1 MIILRRACLC
11 LLLLVLSAASTT
23 LAEPSVIVN
32 TTAEGVG
39 VIEAGNNA
47 LARDQAI
54 RDALRIAVEQAVGTM
69 VASETLVQNYEVLRD
84 QIYAKTQGYIKT
96 YTIIEEKEE
105 GTLFRV
111 TVQAQVTQGNLQDDL
126 MALGLLLARK
136 NMPRIMLMV
145 AEQNVGMQY
154 YRFWWGLESGHA
166 DMTVTENTLLEQLSQ
181 NGFVVIDPAVKSGG
195 IEISQPYKIES
206 LSSEAIVSIGRLYH
220 AEVVIYGKALAKLAG
235 SVMNS
240 SMKSVMADV
249 SLRAVNTDNG
259 QVIAA
264 ATNHAAAV
272 HPSEVTA
279 GTNALKIAAE
289 SISENLIGQIA
300 TRWNQDLSDG
310 GLIQLV
316 LSGVASYNHLVVFKE
331 KVQRHIR
338 GISGLYQ
345 RSYDAG
351 IAILDINVS
360 KGAQTLADEIVVI
373 DYGDFRIDVTGI
385 SQNQIRIE
393 MK

>member
-11 LLLLVLSAASTT
+11 LLLLVLSAASTI

-96 YTIIEEKEE
+96 YTIIDEKEE

-145 AEQNVGMQY
+145 AEQNVGM
-154 YRFWWGLESGHA
+154 LPK
-166 DMTVTENTLLEQLSQ
+166 TLC
-181 NGFVVIDPAVKSGG
+181 
-195 IEISQPYKIES
+195 
-206 LSSEAIVSIGRLYH
+206 LSS
-220 AEVVIYGKALAKLAG
+220 
-235 SVMNS
+235 
-240 SMKSVMADV
+240 
-249 SLRAVNTDNG
+249 
-259 QVIAA
+259 
-264 ATNHAAAV
+264 
-272 HPSEVTA
+272 
-279 GTNALKIAAE
+279 
-289 SISENLIGQIA
+289 
-300 TRWNQDLSDG
+300 
-310 GLIQLV
+310 
-316 LSGVASYNHLVVFKE
+316 
-331 KVQRHIR
+331 
-338 GISGLYQ
+338 
-345 RSYDAG
+345 
-351 IAILDINVS
+351 
-360 KGAQTLADEIVVI
+360 
-373 DYGDFRIDVTGI
+373 
-385 SQNQIRIE
+385 
-393 MK
+393 